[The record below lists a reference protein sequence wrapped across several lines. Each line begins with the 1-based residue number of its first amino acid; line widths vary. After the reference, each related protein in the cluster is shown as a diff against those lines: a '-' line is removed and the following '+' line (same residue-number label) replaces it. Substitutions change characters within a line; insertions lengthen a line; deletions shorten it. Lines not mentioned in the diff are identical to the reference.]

1 MRLTHSHSGVG
12 VAGDDSGRHGNN
24 LLPGISYYTPP
35 LSNPTHIQA
44 TKGRD
49 SEREREREGG
59 RERERERDGRRER
72 KRERIIEKKSLFS
85 KQCLNN
91 YHNKLL

>member
-1 MRLTHSHSGVG
+1 MVYTARLTHSHSGVW

-44 TKGRD
+44 TKGETVKERGREGGG
-49 SEREREREGG
+49 EREREMEGG
-59 RERERERDGRRER
+59 REKEREY
-72 KRERIIEKKSLFS
+72 K
-85 KQCLNN
+85 
-91 YHNKLL
+91 

>member
-59 RERERERDGRRER
+59 REREMEGGRERE
-72 KRERIIEKKSLFS
+72 
-85 KQCLNN
+85 
-91 YHNKLL
+91 